1 MELDK
6 IQLQAQSRVVPVEVP
21 FGEVEVTKVVIMLI
35 RVLDNMVLV
44 AEPEYMPAI
53 KELEKLVVLVL
64 L

>member
-6 IQLQAQSRVVPVEVP
+6 IQLQAQSRVVRVEVP